1 MAKKAQPKGIKKI
14 KQQTFYIDCTKPV
27 EDKIM
32 EIASLQKF
40 LTDRIKVNGK
50 TGNSPKSIEESIMP
64 YHRLPDDLTALHNLL
79 KVYMLHIKGCEQSS
93 IGFVMSCQSHTY
105 PKA

>member
-14 KQQTFYIDCTKPV
+14 KQQTFVIDCSKPV

-40 LTDRIKVNGK
+40 LTDKIKVNGK
-50 TGNSPKSIEESIMP
+50 TGRHTAKMLVLADILVRILVRRIVLFCAVQT
-64 YHRLPDDLTALHNLL
+64 YHSRPIPAFWHR
-79 KVYMLHIKGCEQSS
+79 S
-93 IGFVMSCQSHTY
+93 
-105 PKA
+105 